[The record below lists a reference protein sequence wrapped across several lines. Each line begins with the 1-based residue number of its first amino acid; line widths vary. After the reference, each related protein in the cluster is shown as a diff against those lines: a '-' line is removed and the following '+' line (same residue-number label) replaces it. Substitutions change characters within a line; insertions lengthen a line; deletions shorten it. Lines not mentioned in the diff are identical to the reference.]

1 MADTCKLLIRALSS
15 CVIKSS
21 RPTSGKASLPAAFSG
36 EKIKIFF
43 ATVENAHDLTPLKRD
58 R

>member
-21 RPTSGKASLPAAFSG
+21 RPTVTGGKASLPAAFSG

-43 ATVENAHDLTPLKRD
+43 AAVLLEMRMI
-58 R
+58 

>member
-21 RPTSGKASLPAAFSG
+21 RPTATVTGGKASLPAAFSG

-43 ATVENAHDLTPLKRD
+43 AAVLLEMRMI
-58 R
+58 